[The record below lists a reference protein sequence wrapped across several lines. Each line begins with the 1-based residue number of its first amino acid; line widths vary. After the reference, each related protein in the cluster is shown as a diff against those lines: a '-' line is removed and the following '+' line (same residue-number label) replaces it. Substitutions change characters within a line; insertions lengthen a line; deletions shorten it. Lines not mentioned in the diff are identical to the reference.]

1 MLCFV
6 VLLNRKCLTL
16 LFGWSC
22 EGLFGGFLS
31 SMVSPG
37 GRGCSF
43 IFGCGRC
50 SRGGF
55 MMSTGGFLFGECA
68 FDVSVCFLCA
78 CFNRMVAV
86 AS

>member
-1 MLCFV
+1 MVRVIGPWAWRGLLLLCFV
-6 VLLNRKCLTL
+6 ILLNRKCLTL

-55 MMSTGGFLFGECA
+55 MMSTGGFYL
-68 FDVSVCFLCA
+68 VSA
-78 CFNRMVAV
+78 R
-86 AS
+86 ST